1 MAEAL
6 NIGDRV
12 KVLFPNGREEA
23 GVIAEIKHNGW
34 CDVDFGGG
42 CISHDIPEDRIE
54 RLIPISEEEII
65 RQREEE
71 FDVQAKEWFKNI
83 ISKEDVL
90 KELNPNDHKLALPL
104 PEDAKWEAIGRG
116 YASVLMDRQARID
129 RLEQLIWM
137 LHENIC
143 KGVKSCVLDDDD
155 METQFAIEILKKVEQ
170 LKNK

>member
-1 MAEAL
+1 MEKDK
-6 NIGDRV
+6 IT
-12 KVLFPNGREEA
+12 
-23 GVIAEIKHNGW
+23 I
-34 CDVDFGGG
+34 
-42 CISHDIPEDRIE
+42 
-54 RLIPISEEEII
+54 
-65 RQREEE
+65 
-71 FDVQAKEWFKNI
+71 
-83 ISKEDVL
+83 
-90 KELNPNDHKLALPL
+90 PL

-129 RLEQLIWM
+129 RLERMIWM